1 MVAVDLFLSFSLA
14 GAVSVI
20 PGTGYSPAA
29 VRAACRSTL
38 SQTLTGCSDLIQ
50 YPENYVDLSSLEDV
64 CTTQCRQSLSDM
76 YTKAVSA
83 CGITG
88 VHVTTNTTSELLVPL
103 DSAEKQGMY
112 IHSLFLI
119 ASSFVLLLTT
129 LQATQVHP

>member
-50 YPENYVDLSSLEDV
+50 YPENYVDISSLEDV

-83 CGITG
+83 GGITG